1 MEMVYNEERGTWNL
15 FNGAEW
21 YAEGTYEQMSAMMDN
36 IRDCELEE
44 EAARFPEPE
53 SDYYGD
59 EDYDDYGDGYYDDP
73 WTNYDR
79 DREI

>member
-1 MEMVYNEERGTWNL
+1 MDMVYNEERKTWNL

-21 YAEGTYEQMSAMMDN
+21 YAEGTYEQMSEMMDN
-36 IRDCELEE
+36 IRTCELEE
-44 EAARFPEPE
+44 ESCPEPD

-59 EDYDDYGDGYYDDP
+59 EEENPDYYDP

-79 DREI
+79 FREI